1 MSPILLHLAYWSR
14 LLIGPLLPLSSFI
27 LVIIDCCIKSYAKMF
42 AHNCVG
48 QEFRISQQDDLSLYS
63 LHCHLYS
70 LHCHLQK
77 LDWGQR
83 VHFKMTHSFGW
94 QVAAGAWL
102 QPGLSSGASVPLQK
116 GLSLRIP
123 GLCHD
128 TGAELH
134 VSKCSKTLEVE
145 AASFW
150 MPGSEKLAKYC
161 FLYILSVKTI
171 RVIPDSR
178 GGKKKTP
185 SFNERSVKKFVTLFN
200 SPCPSIISYF
210 QSITSQL

>member
-63 LHCHLYS
+63 LHCHLE
-70 LHCHLQK
+70 K

-94 QVAAGAWL
+94 QVSAGAWL

-178 GGKKKTP
+178 GGKKKTHP
-185 SFNERSVKKFVTLFN
+185 SMRGVSKNLWLSLIVHVL
-200 SPCPSIISYF
+200 
-210 QSITSQL
+210 L